1 MRAPF
6 RLALLAAAAGLLT
19 AAGPKSKPAPLPAYA
34 QAYEPRTVDERGLW
48 METDEIERRLRD
60 SKLVIRDE
68 GLNAY
73 VHRVLCN
80 TVGEDRC
87 KSVRIYLMEVPQFNA
102 NMAPNG
108 MMQVWSGLLL
118 RVRNEAELAAVL
130 GHEFAH
136 FELRHSL
143 KGFKQKRTA
152 SDIMAWATV
161 LGAGAGVD
169 TSVLQLTLLGSVFR
183 YDRDQE
189 EASDLLALKYLAA
202 SPYPASAGAE
212 VWEHLMAEND
222 ATAKGRKQKATQRY
236 SAGFFD
242 SHPTELK
249 RALYMRSIAS
259 KLGDEGEREAAGH
272 RAAMASHLPRFLDAQ
287 LKLNDFGGTE
297 YLLTELSKVGGMDG
311 EILYARGE
319 LHRQRANPRDLVTA
333 AQYYSEALGKGYTKP
348 EAHRNLGLA
357 LLRSGKPAEAK
368 ASLMEYLKL
377 QPEASDA
384 KAINALL
391 PN

>member
-1 MRAPF
+1 MIARAALIAAAMALPAEASAAETKSTDS
-6 RLALLAAAAGLLT
+6 ALLAATYQPQNA
-19 AAGPKSKPAPLPAYA
+19 
-34 QAYEPRTVDERGLW
+34 DERGLW
-48 METDEIERRLRD
+48 MQFEEAERELKT
-60 SKLVIRDE
+60 SNFVIKDPK
-68 GLNAY
+68 LNAY
-73 VHRVLCN
+73 VKDVLCR

-87 KSVRIYLMEVPQFNA
+87 DAARVYLVRSPYFNA
-102 NMAPNG
+102 SMAPNG
-108 MMQVWSGLLL
+108 MMQIWSGLLL

-161 LGAGAGVD
+161 LGAAAGAD
-169 TSVLQLTLLGSVFR
+169 MSLLQLTLVGSTFR
-183 YDRDQE
+183 YGRDQE
-189 EASDLLALKYLAA
+189 EEADLLALKYLAA

-212 VWEHLMAEND
+212 VWENLMAEQD
-222 ATAKGRKQKATQRY
+222 ATATGRRQKAVQRY

-249 RALYMRSIAS
+249 RAVSMRSIAS
-259 KLGDEGEREAAGH
+259 KLGDEGERQAAGH
-272 RAAMASHLPRFLDAQ
+272 RLAMAGHLPRFLDAQ
-287 LKLNDFGGTE
+287 LKLNDFGGSE
-297 YLLTELSKVGGMDG
+297 YLLGELSKVDG
-311 EILYARGE
+311 SSGELLFARGE
-319 LHRQRANPRDLVTA
+319 LHRQRGNPRDLVSA
-333 AQYYSEALGKGYTKP
+333 AQFYSEALAKGYTRP
-348 EAHRNLGLA
+348 ETHRNLGLA
-357 LLRSGKPAEAK
+357 LLRSGKAAEAK

-377 QPEASDA
+377 QPDASDA

>member
-1 MRAPF
+1 VRAPF
-6 RLALLAAAAGLLT
+6 RLALLAAAAGLLVG
-19 AAGPKSKPAPLPAYA
+19 AGPKTKPAPLPAYT

-48 METDEIERRLRD
+48 METDEVERRLRD
-60 SKLVIRDE
+60 STLVIRDE
-68 GLNAY
+68 PLNAY

-80 TVGEDRC
+80 TVGTDRC
-87 KSVRIYLMEVPQFNA
+87 KSVRIYVMEVPQFNA
-102 NMAPNG
+102 TMAPNG
-108 MMQVWSGLLL
+108 MMQIWSGLLL

-161 LGAGAGVD
+161 LGAAAGAD
-169 TSVLQLTLLGSVFR
+169 MSLLQLTLVGSTFR
-183 YDRDQE
+183 YGRDQE
-189 EASDLLALKYLAA
+189 EEADLLALKYLAA

-212 VWEHLMAEND
+212 VWENLMAEQD
-222 ATAKGRKQKATQRY
+222 ATAKGRRQKAVQRY

-249 RALYMRSIAS
+249 RAVSMRSIAS
-259 KLGDEGEREAAGH
+259 KLGDEGERQAAGH
-272 RAAMASHLPRFLDAQ
+272 RLAMAGHLPRFLDAQ
-287 LKLNDFGGTE
+287 LKLNDFGGSE
-297 YLLTELSKVGGMDG
+297 YLLGELSKVDG
-311 EILYARGE
+311 SSGELLFARGE
-319 LHRQRANPRDLVTA
+319 LHRQRGNPRDLVSA
-333 AQYYSEALGKGYTKP
+333 AQFYSEALAKGYTRP
-348 EAHRNLGLA
+348 ETHRNLGLA
-357 LLRSGKPAEAK
+357 LLRSGKAAEAK

-377 QPEASDA
+377 QPDASDA